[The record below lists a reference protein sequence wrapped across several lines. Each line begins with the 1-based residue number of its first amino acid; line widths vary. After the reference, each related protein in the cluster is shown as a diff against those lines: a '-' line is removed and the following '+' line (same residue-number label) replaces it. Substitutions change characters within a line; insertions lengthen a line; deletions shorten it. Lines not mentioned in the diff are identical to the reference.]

1 MISHHICQYQDKY
14 QGVVNLLERSFY
26 ADDLITGAETVE
38 KAFHFYQLS
47 NSLMSEG
54 GFNLCKWNSNSH
66 SLLAMIRSDQGKCD
80 DGQKGDHL
88 TNLEPQPSNEPD
100 KLLGV
105 QWIHNTDEFKF
116 YLSKLQVHAR
126 SLPSSKCSVLR
137 ITAAIFDPLGFLSP
151 FVINLKIM
159 FQKLCVNKSHWDD
172 PLPAELAQ
180 RWNKLVQEFDALQN
194 VTVPRCYFDTKKHPV
209 SIQLHGFSD
218 ASEHAYAAVLYL
230 RTLYSD
236 GSATVSLVAS
246 KTKVAPL
253 KKQSIPRLELLGA
266 LILAR
271 LREVITMSISNI
283 TECFLWVD
291 SMTVLC
297 WIQNDR
303 VWKQYVQHRV
313 DEIRKISNRRVWRH
327 CPGHL
332 NPADLPSRGIAAYEL
347 VK

>member
-1 MISHHICQYQDKY
+1 MALAILGAVITHHIRQYQDKY
-14 QGVVNLLERSFY
+14 QGIVNLLERSFY
-26 ADDLITGAETVE
+26 VDDLITDAETFE
-38 KAFHFYQLS
+38 KAFHFYQLA

-54 GFNLCKWNSNSH
+54 GFNLRKWNSNSH

-105 QWIHNTDEFKF
+105 QWIHDTDEFKF
-116 YLSKLQVHAR
+116 HLSKLQVHAR
-126 SLPSSKCSVLR
+126 SLPSSKRSVLR

-151 FVINLKIM
+151 FVINLKVM

-194 VTVPRCYFDTKKHPV
+194 VAVPRCYFDTKKHPV

-218 ASEHAYAAVLYL
+218 ASKHAYAAVLYL

-236 GSATVSLVAS
+236 GSVTVSLVAS

-283 TECFLWVD
+283 TEHFLWVH

-297 WIQNDR
+297 WI
-303 VWKQYVQHRV
+303 
-313 DEIRKISNRRVWRH
+313 
-327 CPGHL
+327 
-332 NPADLPSRGIAAYEL
+332 
-347 VK
+347 